1 MHDVVAGAMAG
12 LTATGPM
19 TAVMVAAH
27 DALPPHERHGLPPEH
42 VTANAARAAG
52 AHEAAQLRE
61 RRVLATIPMHFG
73 YGAAMGAAYGAL
85 APHVPGPGVAKGV
98 AFGLAVW
105 AGSYLGW
112 LPAMGL
118 HPPATQESAGRNAMM
133 IGAHVVW
140 GVVTGLLT
148 DLAHNGRRRR

>member
-12 LTATGPM
+12 LTATAPM

-27 DALPPHERHGLPPEH
+27 EALPVHQRHGLPPEQ
-42 VTANAARAAG
+42 VTANAARSAG
-52 AHEAAQLRE
+52 ADEAAHR
-61 RRVLATIPMHFG
+61 RPKRVLATIPVHFG
-73 YGAAMGAAYGAL
+73 FGAAMGAVYGAL
-85 APHVPGPGVAKGV
+85 APHVPGPGAVKGV

-118 HPPATQESAGRNAMM
+118 HRSAAREPAGRNAMM

-140 GVVTGLLT
+140 GVVTGMLSE
-148 DLAHNGRRRR
+148 LAHQEKR